1 MAIEI
6 SVFPFFW
13 QGIQFVVDD
22 SGGFSGVAG
31 EVLEIIADDYPNIP
45 VLLYSVRSPDSC
57 LDSRNRKL
65 TISRRLHDAISFAKQ
80 SALCKLIVPV
90 GLPSLSTSKHAI
102 ILRGLSLSNCSVCT
116 LKINGISV
124 K

>member
-1 MAIEI
+1 MTL
-6 SVFPFFW
+6 FT
-13 QGIQFVVDD
+13 QGIQFIVDD

-57 LDSRNRKL
+57 LDPSHRKL
-65 TISRRLHDAISFAKQ
+65 TIARRLHNAVSFAKQ

-102 ILRGLSLSNCSVCT
+102 ISRGLPLLVQ
-116 LKINGISV
+116 
-124 K
+124 